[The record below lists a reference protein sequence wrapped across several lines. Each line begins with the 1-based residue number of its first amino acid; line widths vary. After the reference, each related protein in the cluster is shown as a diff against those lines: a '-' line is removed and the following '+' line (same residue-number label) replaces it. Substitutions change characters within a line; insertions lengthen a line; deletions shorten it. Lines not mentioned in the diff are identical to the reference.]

1 MANCN
6 SAYILLCYILISPL
20 IIEIILFSLCILGLI
35 ITYFGLSKLPF
46 YIDSKIYKIIFFIN
60 IPYFIMMIILNII
73 FLIFRYYDLMINELH
88 LWGFGLSI
96 VEIYIALFGIITN
109 LLNDAM
115 IISNMKYYNE
125 ISKNIKSSKYPM
137 ITSKELLYTKIIL
150 PIILFFWINMLLMSL
165 ADNLLINLRVKGS
178 YRLYELAL
186 KEERNNGNN
195 NNNSHE
201 EGANNENQ
209 NTNEENED
217 IDNNNNQN
225 DIENE
230 VNENNNDENQN
241 DNEIEVNENNNDENQ
256 NDNENNINRENY
268 QKKVNINKKNN
279 RRNIKIPEHNNFYVE
294 SKRRLNENKNN
305 KINKTANIGHIIKS
319 SINPFINE
327 ENNMKEDLKNN
338 EEVK

>member
-73 FLIFRYYDLMINELH
+73 FLIFRYYDLMINKLY

-115 IISNMKYYNE
+115 IISNMRYYNE
-125 ISKNIKSSKYPM
+125 ISKNMKSSKYPM
-137 ITSKELLYTKIIL
+137 ITPKELLYTKIIL

-186 KEERNNGNN
+186 KEERNNRNQ
-195 NNNSHE
+195 NNSHE
-201 EGANNENQ
+201 EGDNNQNQNHNEENEDNENNNENQ
-209 NTNEENED
+209 NDNENEE
-217 IDNNNNQN
+217 
-225 DIENE
+225 
-230 VNENNNDENQN
+230 NENNNDENQN
-241 DNEIEVNENNNDENQ
+241 NNENNP
-256 NDNENNINRENY
+256 NIETNLN
-268 QKKVNINKKNN
+268 KFNINKKNN
-279 RRNIKIPEHNNFYVE
+279 RINIKIPEHNNYEV
-294 SKRRLNENKNN
+294 SKRALNENKNN
-305 KINKTANIGHIIKS
+305 KINKTANNGYAIRG
-319 SINPFINE
+319 SINPFLIE

>member
-186 KEERNNGNN
+186 KEERNSQNHK
-195 NNNSHE
+195 NSPE
-201 EGANNENQ
+201 EVDNNENQ
-209 NTNEENED
+209 NSNEENED
-217 IDNNNNQN
+217 NDNNN
-225 DIENE
+225 ENE
-230 VNENNNDENQN
+230 GNDNNNDENQN
-241 DNEIEVNENNNDENQ
+241 D
-256 NDNENNINRENY
+256 
-268 QKKVNINKKNN
+268 KK
-279 RRNIKIPEHNNFYVE
+279 
-294 SKRRLNENKNN
+294 
-305 KINKTANIGHIIKS
+305 II
-319 SINPFINE
+319 
-327 ENNMKEDLKNN
+327 
-338 EEVK
+338 